1 MEEREV
7 RGIRRGRDVDIII
20 EMMVGKRETEPV
32 LMRSGIHV
40 VDGGIGERAVRDHR
54 L

>member
-1 MEEREV
+1 M

-20 EMMVGKRETEPV
+20 EVMMVGKRETEPV